1 MQLNSYNCFTK
12 TNIMTRQTTL
22 ILCTFLSVYFSA
34 FSQHDSVTLK
44 KAHQNDYT
52 VTDRPPQAVYGEL
65 FGRGLLFSANYDRR
79 FNKRTD
85 GLGFSGGMGYLSI
98 DGVSIFTIPVSI
110 NYLLGKKGKFFE
122 LGAGASYFTVDVS
135 DVNKASSSG
144 STVIGTTTIG
154 YRSQPENGGFMFRAG
169 FNQFYKNNNFIPY
182 YPYISFGY
190 SFYYL

>member
-1 MQLNSYNCFTK
+1 
-12 TNIMTRQTTL
+12 MTRQTSF
-22 ILCTFLSVYFSA
+22 ILCTLLFICSSTFA
-34 FSQHDSVTLK
+34 QHDSIILK
-44 KAHQNDYT
+44 KAYKRDYT

-65 FGRGLLFSANYDRR
+65 FGRGILFSANYDRR

-85 GLGFSGGMGYLSI
+85 GLGFSGGMGYLRI
-98 DGVSIFTIPVSI
+98 DEVSIFTIPVSI

-122 LGAGASYFTVDVS
+122 VGAGASYFSVDVS
-135 DVNKASSSG
+135 DIDKASKTG

-169 FNQFYKNNNFIPY
+169 FNQFYINNNFIPY

-190 SFYYL
+190 SF